1 MSTETQVLTD
11 GGNAPSDAAVK
22 TPAGADMLPAAAGKR
37 ERNVVLDILRIVA
50 ILFIVFHHFV
60 INNVTAYTADGTGV
74 TFSSLDTGVVV
85 PQFIPMFL
93 GSEFIDCILIVGVNL
108 FFLLSGFFSI
118 RLKPAKIVQLLLKT
132 YVYFT
137 LGELIA
143 FAAGVTSYG
152 SAADAAIG
160 CLTAPAKYWFVL
172 VYCALCI
179 IAPLLNKF
187 AEKLDGKSIALFVTA
202 SVVFCCFIGFISD
215 FWFPY
220 IGTNDGYSLLWAGVV
235 YMYGRLISLRGFG
248 TKRKPAFWF
257 GVFAAAVL
265 LNYTVVALLTA
276 VAREGAW
283 AWHMY
288 GYNNPLV
295 ALASVA
301 FFMAFRTMRPVASDG
316 RAAKAVSAVAG
327 HTLGV
332 YLIHCNNPIVS
343 PYRAFLLSLTANTL
357 WAQYLLLIPNVLII
371 FVGAVLIDM
380 LFDKATHRL
389 FAVLSRAAERFVIFL
404 YNLLSQIFRR
414 LFGSPDGA
422 TQ

>member
-1 MSTETQVLTD
+1 MQERSTTFTDDVKASSHIASEMSVT
-11 GGNAPSDAAVK
+11 
-22 TPAGADMLPAAAGKR
+22 ADMPPEFTQK
-37 ERNVVLDILRIVA
+37 ERNVVMDILRIVA

-60 INNVTAYTADGTGV
+60 INNITAYTVDGAGV
-74 TFSSLDTGVVV
+74 TFSSLSTGVV
-85 PQFIPMFL
+85 PSEFIPMFL

-152 SAADAAIG
+152 SATDAAIA

-187 AEKLDGKSIALFVTA
+187 AEKLGGRQIPFFVLA
-202 SVVFCCFIGFISD
+202 SVIFCCFIGFISD

-220 IGTNDGYSLLWAGVV
+220 MGTNDGYSLLWAGVV

-248 TKRKPAFWF
+248 TKRKPVFWF
-257 GVFAAAVL
+257 SVFAAAVL

-301 FFMAFRTMRPVASDG
+301 LFMAFRTMRPVASDG

-327 HTLGV
+327 HSLGV

-343 PYRAFLLSLTANTL
+343 PYRAFLLTLVAGHTL
-357 WAQYLLLIPNVLII
+357 WAQYLLLVPNVLII
-371 FVGAVLIDM
+371 FVGAVVMDI
-380 LFDKATHRL
+380 LFDKVTRRL
-389 FAVLSRAAERFVIFL
+389 FSFLSRAAERFVLFL
-404 YNLLSQIFRR
+404 YNALSRIFWRV
-414 LFGSPDGA
+414 FGFPDGA
-422 TQ
+422 TR